1 MKFLKNNRD
10 YTCFHQWTFSSD
22 EIFFHSIVKSSPF
35 ATNIS
40 HDFEQVSSFDNY
52 FKLNEHGC
60 NYVDWNAKNVT
71 LPKVLDVE
79 DFNDL
84 VNSSCLFART
94 FDQSKFSGL
103 VEMLQKQI
111 H

>member
-84 VNSSCLFART
+84 VNSSCLFARK
-94 FDQSKFSGL
+94 FDQSKSSGL